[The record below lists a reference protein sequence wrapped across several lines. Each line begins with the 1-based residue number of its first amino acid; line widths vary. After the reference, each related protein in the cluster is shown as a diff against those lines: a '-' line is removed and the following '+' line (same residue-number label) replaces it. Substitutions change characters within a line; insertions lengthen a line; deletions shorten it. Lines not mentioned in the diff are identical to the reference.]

1 MPHHSNDENSQ
12 CPASSRLRK
21 GRTSIPGQIYLVTTV
36 TRDRNRVFDE
46 FEAGCAL
53 CQTLNHLARLELVR
67 NLCFVVMPDHLHW
80 LFTLGERRDL
90 SAVVRM
96 AKNNSARSLGGS
108 IWQPGFHDRAI
119 RREEDVLPA
128 ARYIVANPLRAG
140 LVRKIGDYPFW
151 YATWL

>member
-1 MPHHSNDENSQ
+1 MKPAKS
-12 CPASSRLRK
+12 PASARLRK
-21 GRTSIPGQIYLVTTV
+21 GRTSIPGQIYLVTTT
-36 TRDRNRVFDE
+36 TRERRRVFDD
-46 FEAGCAL
+46 FEAGCTL
-53 CQTLNHLARLELVR
+53 CKTLHRLAELHLVS

-80 LFTLGERRDL
+80 LFTLGDTRDL

-96 AKNNSARSLGGS
+96 AKNNSARTLGGA

-119 RREEDVLPA
+119 RREADVLPA

-140 LVRKIGDYPFW
+140 LVNNVGDYPFW